1 MAIIY
6 TISHR
11 ESVAGSVIQATRT
24 VEFED
29 GLSPPWKPGALVVAA
44 PILESILKPPGGAGW
59 SLVGC
64 G

>member
-1 MAIIY
+1 M
-6 TISHR
+6 
-11 ESVAGSVIQATRT
+11 AGSVIQATRT